1 MHGGLA
7 AETQCRIRDSF
18 QSLRGRIDR
27 SLFDA
32 AKGLAASQYRIL
44 TMISSIPP
52 VAVYLALGVSL
63 VAYLVLGYE

>member
-1 MHGGLA
+1 MMDRLRKL
-7 AETQCRIRDSF
+7 ECRIRDAL

-32 AKGLAASQYRIL
+32 MKGLAASQYRIL

-52 VAVYLALGVSL
+52 VAMYLVLGVSL
-63 VAYLVLGYE
+63 VAYLILGYE